1 MAMTK
6 RERLFTFGCLL
17 TCGVLAADRLA
28 VTPYMDARA
37 ALIRKADARAQA
49 LNDAQDLLAH
59 ERRLRRLLTAMGPTI
74 ELDASAAEVRL
85 VRLLNEWE
93 QQSGLTNATFHRVRA
108 ADDAQFTLLTFHA
121 SAGGDMAAAARLLYA
136 IETAPIPLRVEGLT
150 LTPRKDGAEL
160 QIQLNVSTL
169 CRKGGAP
176 LRPRGPAVTP
186 PAAETA
192 SAEIAG
198 GRP

>member
-1 MAMTK
+1 MAMSK
-6 RERLFTFGCLL
+6 RERLFTYGCLL
-17 TCGVLAADRLA
+17 TCGILAADRLA

-37 ALIRKADARAQA
+37 ALIQKATARGQALDDART
-49 LNDAQDLLAH
+49 LLAH
-59 ERRLRRLLTAMGPTI
+59 ERRLRTLLAAMGPAI

-85 VRLLNEWE
+85 VRLLHEWE
-93 QQSGLTNATFHRVRA
+93 QQAGLNNATFHRVRT

-136 IETAPIPLRVEGLT
+136 VETAPIPLRVEGLT

-169 CRKGGAP
+169 CRKGPASP
-176 LRPRGPAVTP
+176 RPRAPVATP
-186 PAAETA
+186 ETA
-192 SAEIAG
+192 SLDLAG